1 MYVHYNKKRC
11 KKYQNKEN
19 FVMPVINR
27 IVIDADPSI
36 KKKLCEISEEYGK
49 TMKDIVCSLI
59 ESEYQELQLSKKNNK
74 KEL

>member
-1 MYVHYNKKRC
+1 
-11 KKYQNKEN
+11 
-19 FVMPVINR
+19 MPVINR